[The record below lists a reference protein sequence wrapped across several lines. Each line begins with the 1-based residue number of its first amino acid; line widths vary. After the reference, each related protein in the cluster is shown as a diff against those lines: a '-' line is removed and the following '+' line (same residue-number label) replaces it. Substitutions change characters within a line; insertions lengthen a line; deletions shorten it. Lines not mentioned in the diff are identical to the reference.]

1 MIESILR
8 DWVEWFGYFASL
20 VVLISLTMTS
30 IIKLRFIN
38 LIGCLLFA
46 TFAYFIDSWP
56 TLAMN
61 LGIAAINLYFLYGIY
76 STKEQFK
83 IVSTNIDSE
92 FLWHFIR
99 HNEQQITMQSS
110 IQQLCQANQVF
121 YLLRDNNIAGLLIG
135 TVKKDGCFDIY
146 LDYVLPRY
154 RDYKLGAYYFKTHR
168 HFLKEKGVKS
178 LNVTVL
184 DPVHQDYLIK
194 MGFTVDPENN
204 AHFQKV
210 L

>member
-56 TLAMN
+56 TLVMN

-146 LDYVLPRY
+146 
-154 RDYKLGAYYFKTHR
+154 
-168 HFLKEKGVKS
+168 
-178 LNVTVL
+178 
-184 DPVHQDYLIK
+184 
-194 MGFTVDPENN
+194 
-204 AHFQKV
+204 
-210 L
+210 